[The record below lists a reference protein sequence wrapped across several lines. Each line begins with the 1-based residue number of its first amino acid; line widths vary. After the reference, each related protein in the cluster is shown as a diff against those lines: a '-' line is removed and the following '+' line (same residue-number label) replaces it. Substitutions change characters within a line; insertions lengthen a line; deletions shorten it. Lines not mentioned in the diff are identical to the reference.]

1 MMIGMPEARLLV
13 ADDERTILDL
23 LCASLRHAGFEVLAA
38 NDGRE
43 ALSLA
48 RSGRPDVLIL
58 DVMMPGNDGFEVVSR
73 LRDEGLD
80 APVLFLTARDAT
92 EDKVR
97 GLTVGGDDYVTK
109 PFSLD
114 EVLARIRALLRRSGH
129 GRGGRSETALRV
141 ADLEL
146 DEDRHEVRRA
156 GELVDLTPTEFN
168 LLRLFMR
175 NPNRVLSKGVILD
188 RVWDYSF
195 DGEASIVES
204 YMSYLRRKVDTG
216 QPRLLHTVRGV
227 GYVLK
232 VPS

>member
-168 LLRLFMR
+168 LLRLFMQ